1 MFIDIIA
8 DFFPLIVVGEERESE
23 RVQPVSGFIPANI
36 TQSMTRAHLAQAYN
50 SKIYIENTRVAEPP
64 DFWAAPAPARLRPG
78 SGHFSFAVVLLI
90 MSRL

>member
-50 SKIYIENTRVAEPP
+50 SKIYIENTIQYVQDGEEIIC
-64 DFWAAPAPARLRPG
+64 
-78 SGHFSFAVVLLI
+78 HVLEGKGQLSTLI
-90 MSRL
+90 KSK